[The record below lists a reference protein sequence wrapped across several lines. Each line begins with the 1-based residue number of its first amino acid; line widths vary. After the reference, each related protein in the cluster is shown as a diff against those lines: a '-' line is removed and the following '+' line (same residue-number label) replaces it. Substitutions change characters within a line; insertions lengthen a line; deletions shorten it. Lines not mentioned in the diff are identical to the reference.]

1 MSRRQ
6 QMIPSDEMPTPE
18 ERLSLFE
25 TARQLFL
32 WDGYVEVGIDHFAK
46 PDDGMAKALKAGTL
60 RRNFQ
65 GYTDDTAPALIG
77 LGASSI
83 SRFPQGF
90 AQNASATAAH
100 TKAIRD
106 GRFSSHRGHRF
117 AGEDLLRARIIE
129 ALMCDFFVSR
139 AELLSGFDVTPSRV
153 DALFQV
159 AATEFGDMVR
169 VTDAGFIIP
178 DRARPLTRMIARTF
192 DAYDSAKA
200 QHSSAI

>member
-1 MSRRQ
+1 
-6 QMIPSDEMPTPE
+6 MIPSDAMPTPE

-46 PDDGMAKALKAGTL
+46 PDDGMAKALKAGRL

-65 GYTDDTAPALIG
+65 GYTDDAAPALIG

-90 AQNASATAAH
+90 AQNASGTAQH

-106 GRFSSHRGHRF
+106 GGFSTHKGHRF

-139 AELLSGFDVTPSRV
+139 AELLRDFEVTPARV
-153 DALFQV
+153 DALF
-159 AATEFGDMVR
+159 ARAEEEFGEMVK
-169 VTDAGFIIP
+169 VSDEGLLIP
-178 DRARPLTRMIARTF
+178 ERAKPLTRMIARAF

-200 QHSSAI
+200 KHSSAI